1 MKKPFKLFFSILNF
15 LLKVDI
21 MQKNEKSNQV
31 PAKVKHHLKCRLN
44 RKKNGLK
51 PGSREM
57 LRLTQDFWS
66 NLGCLT

>member
-31 PAKVKHHLKCRLN
+31 PAKVKHHLKCRLKEK
-44 RKKNGLK
+44 R
-51 PGSREM
+51 M
-57 LRLTQDFWS
+57 V
-66 NLGCLT
+66 